1 MNWFLS
7 LLTQTDGVAHTVFLY
22 AAVIAIGVLLGRI
35 RVFGISLGV
44 TFVLFAGI
52 VAGHFGFAAQPS
64 IVSFLQDFGLILF
77 VFCIGLQVGPSF
89 FSSFK
94 SDGIK
99 MNLLSAVMILLSIIV
114 MFACYYAF
122 FDTTDP
128 KNLPMLVG
136 VLCGA
141 VTNTPGLGAASEALN
156 GFFAAGEAPQI
167 ASGYACAYPLGVIGI
182 IMAMIIIRVL
192 SGTNLKKAASDF
204 LAHEGNPD
212 LAPIR
217 LSLEVKNPMI
227 DGKSIA
233 QIRSFIGRDFVA
245 ARMAKKGR
253 IFLPMP
259 EEVLHLGDK
268 IRIICP
274 EHDAQMISS
283 FIGPETDF
291 DWETEQSPIVYKRI
305 VVTRPEVNGR
315 TFGSFHFN
323 TAFGVNVTRV
333 TRQGMELYAY
343 ENLPVQVGDRVR
355 VVGPEDA
362 IDRVGAF
369 LGNSERV
376 LDNPN
381 IATIFIGIL
390 VGVVAGSIPLSIP
403 GIPTPVKLGL
413 AGGPLIIAIL
423 LGAWGYKL
431 HLVTYTS
438 SSANFMLRDFGLVLF
453 LASVGLKAGQSFVAT
468 VVQGDGILYVLSGF
482 FITIIPALLCGL
494 IACRKL
500 GLNLCVAMGMLAGTN
515 TNPPA
520 LAYAS
525 QTCGNDAPAIGY
537 STVYPLSMF
546 LRIVTAQLIILIF
559 M

>member
-7 LLTQTDGVAHTVFLY
+7 LLTQTDSVAHTVFLY
-22 AAVIAIGVLLGRI
+22 AIVIAVGVLLGHIRI
-35 RVFGISLGV
+35 FGIALGV

-52 VAGHFGFAAQPS
+52 VAGHLGFSALPA
-64 IVSFLQDFGLILF
+64 VSAFLQDFGLILF

-99 MNLLSAVMILLSIIV
+99 MNLLSAVMIGISVLV

-122 FDTTDP
+122 FDTSDP
-128 KNLPMLVG
+128 KNLPMMVG

-141 VTNTPGLGAASEALN
+141 VTNTPGLGAASEALS
-156 GFFAAGEAPQI
+156 GFFAPGQAPQI

-182 IMAMIIIRVL
+182 IAAMIVIRVL
-192 SGTNLKKAASDF
+192 SGTSIKAAAKEF
-204 LAHEGNPD
+204 QAHEGNPE
-212 LAPIR
+212 LAPAR
-217 LSLEVKNPMI
+217 LSLEVQNPMI
-227 DGKSIA
+227 NGKTLT
-233 QIRSFIGRDFVA
+233 QIRSFIGRDFVVP
-245 ARMAKKGR
+245 RMAKGDKV
-253 IFLPMP
+253 FLPKP
-259 EEVLHLGDK
+259 EEVLHLGDH

-274 EHDAQMISS
+274 EHDAQMITS
-283 FIGPETDF
+283 FIGPEKDF
-291 DWETEQSPIVYKRI
+291 DWETDKSPIVYKRI
-305 VVTRPEVNGR
+305 LVTRPEVNGR

-362 IDRVGAF
+362 IDRVGEY

-381 IATIFIGIL
+381 MATIFIGIL
-390 VGVVAGSIPLSIP
+390 VGVIAGSIPLAIP

-413 AGGPLIIAIL
+413 AGGPLVIAIL
-423 LGAWGYKL
+423 LGAWGYKF

-468 VVQGDGILYVLSGF
+468 VVQGDGLLYVACGF
-482 FITIIPALLCGL
+482 LITVVPALICGI
-494 IACRKL
+494 IACRKMK
-500 GLNLCVAMGMLAGTN
+500 LNLCVAMGMLAGTN

-525 QTCGNDAPAIGY
+525 QTCNNDAPAIGY

-546 LRIVTAQLIILIF
+546 LRIVIAQLIILVC

>member
-1 MNWFLS
+1 MNWFFL
-7 LLTQTDGVAHTVFLY
+7 LLTQTDSVAHTVFLY
-22 AAVIAIGVLLGRI
+22 AVVIAVGVLLGRL

-52 VAGHFGFAAQPS
+52 VAGHLGFAAQPS

-99 MNLLSAVMILLSIIV
+99 MNLLSAGMILLSIIV
-114 MFACYYAF
+114 MFSCYYGF
-122 FDTTDP
+122 FDTSDA
-128 KNLPMLVG
+128 KNLPMMVG

-141 VTNTPGLGAASEALN
+141 VTNTPGLGAASEAVN
-156 GFFAAGEAPQI
+156 GFFGAGQAPQI

-182 IMAMIIIRVL
+182 ILAMIVIRVL
-192 SGTNLKKAASDF
+192 SGTSIKQAANDF

-212 LAPIR
+212 LAPVR

-245 ARMAKKGR
+245 ARMAKNGR

-259 EEVLHLGDK
+259 EELLHLGDR

-274 EHDAQMISS
+274 EHDAQMIGS
-283 FIGPETDF
+283 FIGPESDF
-291 DWETEQSPIVYKRI
+291 DWETEKTPIVYKRI

-390 VGVVAGSIPLSIP
+390 VGVIAGSIPLAIP

-453 LASVGLKAGQSFVAT
+453 LASVGLRAGQSFVDT
-468 VVQGDGILYVLSGF
+468 VVQGDGLLYVLCGF
-482 FITIIPALLCGL
+482 LITIIPALICGL
-494 IACRKL
+494 FACRKM
-500 GLNLCVAMGMLAGTN
+500 GLNLCVTMGMLAGTN

-546 LRIVTAQLIILIF
+546 LRIVTAQLIILICV
-559 M
+559 